1 MAPDL
6 HPDANLIG
14 AMLEGSLPAAERGA
28 LMQHFADCAPCRRW
42 LVCAQA
48 ANARPGRAVAPTASA
63 VWRLG
68 WEAPLATA
76 ASLAVV
82 VTAVWLA
89 LPARVSAPPAPA
101 PPLRNV
107 AAAPPAFKTL
117 PLGTVAV
124 AKPQLQAQALRPM
137 ASPALLNN
145 RTVAASLPLA
155 PAILSAAPPPVVEIQ
170 PSIDFSPLMTGFLD
184 QAPPRPAM
192 RSQLAAFEPDVRP
205 ATNATAASAG
215 TAPPLGLSFQ
225 GGGALSGPLAPAFAT
240 TLGWAISRS
249 GQVLKSVGT
258 DLWAAVPLVPGLH
271 VHALSSTDTAIWA
284 GGMINQLYVSRDTG
298 VHWQR
303 ISLPGVDSANAAVP
317 ISSIIFADGQHGL
330 VTAADGHTWATQ
342 DGGKTWTRSG
352 N

>member
-1 MAPDL
+1 MAPEV

-14 AMLEGSLPAAERGA
+14 ALLEGSLPSPQRGA

-48 ANARPGRAVAPTASA
+48 AKVGPGHREARPPRSI
-63 VWRLG
+63 WQLG

-82 VTAVWLA
+82 AAAIWLA
-89 LPARVSAPPAPA
+89 LPANVSAPALPAQ
-101 PPLRNV
+101 PPRQPV
-107 AAAPPAFKTL
+107 AALPAFKTL
-117 PLGTVAV
+117 PLDRIAV
-124 AKPQLQAQALRPM
+124 AKPQLQTQTLRPM
-137 ASPALLNN
+137 ASPALLSN
-145 RTVAASLPLA
+145 RAAASLLSLSPTTV
-155 PAILSAAPPPVVEIQ
+155 SAAAPPVVEIQ

-184 QAPPRPAM
+184 QAAPRPAM

-205 ATNATAASAG
+205 ASNPGVVSAG
-215 TAPPLGLSFQ
+215 AVAPVGLSFQ
-225 GGGALSGPLAPAFAT
+225 GGGTLSGPLAPALAT

-271 VHALSSTDTAIWA
+271 VHALSSTDAAIWA
-284 GGMINQLYVSRDTG
+284 GGLASQLYVSRDAGT
-298 VHWQR
+298 HWQR
-303 ISLPGVDSANAAVP
+303 VSLPGVDAANGQVP
-317 ISSIIFADGQHGL
+317 ISSIIFSDGQHGL
-330 VTAADGHTWATQ
+330 VTAADGQSWATQ
-342 DGGKTWTRSG
+342 DGGKTWARGS